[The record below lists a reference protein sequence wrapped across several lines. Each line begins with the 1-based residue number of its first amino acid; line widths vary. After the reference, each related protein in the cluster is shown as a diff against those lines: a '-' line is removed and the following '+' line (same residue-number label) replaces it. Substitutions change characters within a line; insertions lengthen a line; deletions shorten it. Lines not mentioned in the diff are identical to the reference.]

1 MAEKGAKKTLW
12 QLIKYLSVSC
22 VVSVIQLSLAY
33 LLPYVFDGVTATLPG
48 FLAGIFNPDLIFDV
62 STDAGKASMAK
73 YVVGGVVTWGYL
85 LPFFLSNLLANIYG
99 FFQNRKT
106 TFKSDAPKRN
116 VIIFIIVFSMLIFF
130 TTWIQGLVF
139 GACTHVD
146 NALIHGLARLIA
158 AAAAGTIQ
166 FSVNFPLEKFW
177 LLKS

>member
-73 YVVGGVVTWGYL
+73 YVVGEW
-85 LPFFLSNLLANIYG
+85 
-99 FFQNRKT
+99 
-106 TFKSDAPKRN
+106 
-116 VIIFIIVFSMLIFF
+116 
-130 TTWIQGLVF
+130 
-139 GACTHVD
+139 
-146 NALIHGLARLIA
+146 
-158 AAAAGTIQ
+158 
-166 FSVNFPLEKFW
+166 
-177 LLKS
+177 